1 MLERGSTVYGVEPNT
16 DMRRKAE
23 KELCGFKKFFSI
35 AASAENTGLKS
46 GSVDIIT
53 SAQAFHWFDTLKF
66 KQECRRILKS
76 RGLVVLTWNTR
87 DENDSVTIKCRDVF
101 SKYCPEFKGF
111 SDGIGQDDKRIE
123 EFFCP
128 CIYEKKTYD
137 NDLMF
142 TKEKFIQRCLSSSY
156 ALRQGDADYN
166 EYLSAL
172 TRIFDIFSDGEHL
185 CVKNKQSHI

>member
-1 MLERGSTVYGVEPNT
+1 MYGVESNT

-23 KELCGFKKFFSI
+23 KELCGFKKIFLI

-46 GSVDIIT
+46 DSVDIIT

-87 DENDSVTIKCRDVF
+87 DENDLVTIKCRYVF

-111 SDGIGQDDKRIE
+111 SDGIDQDDKRIE
-123 EFFCP
+123 EFFRP

-156 ALRQGDADYN
+156 ALCQGDADYN
-166 EYLSAL
+166 DYLSAP
-172 TRIFDIFSDGEHL
+172 TRIFDDFS
-185 CVKNKQSHI
+185 V

>member
-46 GSVDIIT
+46 DSVDIIT

-87 DENDSVTIKCRDVF
+87 DENDSVTIK
-101 SKYCPEFKGF
+101 
-111 SDGIGQDDKRIE
+111 
-123 EFFCP
+123 
-128 CIYEKKTYD
+128 
-137 NDLMF
+137 
-142 TKEKFIQRCLSSSY
+142 
-156 ALRQGDADYN
+156 
-166 EYLSAL
+166 
-172 TRIFDIFSDGEHL
+172 
-185 CVKNKQSHI
+185 

>member
-76 RGLVVLTWNTR
+76 RDLVVLIWNTR

-123 EFFCP
+123 EFFALVFMKRKHMTMILCLL
-128 CIYEKKTYD
+128 KK
-137 NDLMF
+137 N
-142 TKEKFIQRCLSSSY
+142 LSKGVC
-156 ALRQGDADYN
+156 RV
-166 EYLSAL
+166 
-172 TRIFDIFSDGEHL
+172 RMR
-185 CVKNKQSHI
+185 CVKEMPTTMNICLRLLAYLIILAMVNTFV